1 MFDDLNRLIVKLVR
15 VAIVVLA
22 ALGFVAMAAAV
33 AWLTG

>member
-33 AWLTG
+33 AWLAG